1 MKSRLL
7 FFGIILMNLCL
18 IQSAF
23 AENVTSE
30 DSQKTNYPHTEILTS
45 DNSLAQSLIEITGVK
60 LEKTKNGVEIILET
74 VASDKLQTVVKEEGN
89 SFIADIPNAKLS
101 LTPSGQV
108 RFEKPVDGI
117 AEISVIPQGE
127 NSIRL
132 IVVGEND
139 KPKIEVFDDEK
150 GLIVQVISPGYN
162 AEVSQSEPN
171 EEANNTGEDRKE
183 ETDIEI
189 TVTGTRTPR
198 SVEESAGTITVIDSE
213 DIDNKLIQNLDNLIR
228 YEPGVSTSGDP
239 RRYGF
244 QDFNIRG
251 IDGNRI
257 LLQVDG
263 VRLPESFDFGSTQL
277 GRNYIDTETLQRVE
291 IIRGSASTLY
301 GSDAIGGVVTF
312 ITKDPGDYLNESG
325 DDAYLSNKFVYDSA
339 NRGIANTTT
348 VAARVGDVE
357 GLLTYTRRDGFE
369 AQINSDLSPNPQT
382 TDTNSWLTKLV
393 LNLDDFNLLK
403 FTGEFINRT
412 TDTDVLT
419 SRGINF
425 GVRTD
430 SVRATDETRRN
441 RYNLSYEYNNPN
453 SPLFFQVLRSQIY
466 YQDSESTEESNE
478 LRRATAPIATGV
490 VNRRRFRSSIYE
502 QSTFG
507 GEIQLESNFKTG
519 DISHRLVYGS
529 ELSTSKVSRLRD
541 GFQENI
547 AAPGTIGLRTNRVGP
562 DAFPVKDIAD
572 TDNSRFGIYLQN
584 EITWGNLTLIPG
596 IRYDYYNLTPNPDEI
611 YRNSSRNF
619 PTAKF
624 SDSAISPKLGLVY
637 NFTPEFTGFAQY
649 SRGFRAPTAEDIN
662 PGFTNPGQ
670 YTVIPNPDLKAESS
684 NNFEL
689 GLRGSFPF
697 AKFSIS
703 GFYNTYNNFIDT
715 FGRVI
720 PTPGFII
727 GTFQTVNRGEVRIY
741 GLEAKGELE
750 LGAGFSLLAST
761 SYTVGDDLESNEP
774 LASVD
779 PFKLVA
785 GLRYR
790 APENRWGTEL
800 ISTYAASP
808 KLPKTQELPN
818 PFVPDSY
825 FVLDLIGYYN
835 FSQNL
840 TFNVGIFNLLNEK
853 YWRRG
858 DVRGLSANNPNLD
871 LFVQPGISLVTGLTV
886 RF

>member
-1 MKSRLL
+1 MKLRLL
-7 FFGIILMNLCL
+7 FLSIFMLNILVV
-18 IQSAF
+18 QTAF
-23 AENVTSE
+23 AQSKN
-30 DSQKTNYPHTEILTS
+30 S
-45 DNSLAQSLIEITGVK
+45 DNSGAEILANTTEEIPQLSEIELPAT
-60 LEKTKNGVEIILET
+60 
-74 VASDKLQTVVKEEGN
+74 S
-89 SFIADIPNAKLS
+89 AKL
-101 LTPSGQV
+101 LTQQP
-108 RFEKPVDGI
+108 DT
-117 AEISVIPQGE
+117 IPA
-127 NSIRL
+127 NS
-132 IVVGEND
+132 D
-139 KPKIEVFDDEK
+139 DKKPKCP
-150 GLIVQVISPGYN
+150 PGYQLIN
-162 AEVSQSEPN
+162 EDDNKKPETCQKQKDNSEK
-171 EEANNTGEDRKE
+171 EA
-183 ETDIEI
+183 DIEI

-198 SVEESAGTITVIDSE
+198 LLEESPGTITVIDAE
-213 DIDNKLIQNLDNLIR
+213 DINNKLIQNLNDLIR

-263 VRLPESFDFGSTQL
+263 VRLPESFTFGSTQL
-277 GRNYIDTETLQRVE
+277 GRNYIDTETLKRVE

-312 ITKDPGDYLNESG
+312 ITKDPADYLKESG
-325 DDAYLSNKFVYDSA
+325 DDTYFSNKFAYDSA

-348 VAARVGDVE
+348 IAGRLGDVE

-369 AQINSDLSPNPQT
+369 PQINSDRAPNPQT
-382 TDTNSWLTKLV
+382 TNTNSWLAKIV
-393 LNLDDFNLLK
+393 FNLGDFDKLK
-403 FTGEFINRT
+403 FTGEFINRR
-412 TDTDVLT
+412 TDTDVFT

-430 SVRATDETRRN
+430 SLLATDKTKRN
-441 RYNLSYEYNNPN
+441 RYNLTYEYNNPD
-453 SPLFFQVLRSQIY
+453 SELFFQVLRSQIY

-478 LRRATAPIATGV
+478 LRRPTAPIATGD
-490 VNRRRFRSSIYE
+490 VNRRRFRSSIYQ

-507 GEIQLESNFKTG
+507 GDIQLESNFQTG
-519 DISHRLVYGS
+519 DISHRLVYGT
-529 ELSTSKVSRLRD
+529 ELSNSKVSRLRD

-547 AAPGTIGLRTNRVGP
+547 AAPGIIGLRTNQVGP

-572 TDNSRFGIYLQN
+572 TDNTKFGVYLQN

-596 IRYDYYNLTPNPDEI
+596 IRYDSYSLNPNIDEI

-619 PTAKF
+619 PATQF

-689 GLRGSFPF
+689 GLRGNFPNG
-697 AKFSIS
+697 KFSIS
-703 GFYNTYNNFIDT
+703 GFYNTYTNFIDT

-720 PTPGFII
+720 PTPGFTV
-727 GTFQTVNRGEVRIY
+727 GAFQTVNRGEVKIY
-741 GLEAKGELE
+741 GLEAKGELQ
-750 LGAGFSLLAST
+750 LGSGFSLLAST
-761 SYTVGDDLESNEP
+761 SYAVGDDLESNQP

-785 GLRYR
+785 GLQYR

-825 FVLDLIGYYN
+825 FIVDLIGYYN
-835 FSQNL
+835 LSESMTL
-840 TFNVGIFNLLNEK
+840 NVGIFNLLNQK

-858 DVRGLSANNPNLD
+858 DVRGLSANDRNLD
-871 LFVQPGISLVTGLTV
+871 LFVQPGISLAAGLTV